1 MRLIRWR
8 CEARE
13 MRQLTIRNVD
23 EKVYRRLKERARIS
37 RRSLEAEV
45 RVILDQAVLPDR
57 SEVSRR
63 AAAMRSRLAGRYTGD
78 ATAAVREDR
87 ER

>member
-1 MRLIRWR
+1 
-8 CEARE
+8 

-23 EKVYRRLKERARIS
+23 EKVYQRLKERARIS

-63 AAAMRSRLAGRYTGD
+63 AAAMRARLAGRYTGD
-78 ATAAVREDR
+78 ATAVIREDR
-87 ER
+87 DR

>member
-1 MRLIRWR
+1 
-8 CEARE
+8 

-23 EKVYRRLKERARIS
+23 EKVYQRLKERARIS

-63 AAAMRSRLAGRYTGD
+63 AAAMRARLAGRYTGD
-78 ATAAVREDR
+78 ATAAIREDR

>member
-1 MRLIRWR
+1 
-8 CEARE
+8 

-57 SEVSRR
+57 AEVSRR
-63 AAAMRSRLAGRYTGD
+63 AAAMRARLAGRYTGD
-78 ATAAVREDR
+78 VTAAIREDR

>member
-1 MRLIRWR
+1 
-8 CEARE
+8 

-23 EKVYRRLKERARIS
+23 DKVYQRLKERARVS

-63 AAAMRSRLAGRYTGD
+63 AAAMRARLKSRYTGD
-78 ATAAVREDR
+78 ATAAIREDR
-87 ER
+87 DR